1 MNYELRSISGARA
14 ILIWG
19 TTFSLFLLVSYATC
33 IVFGLIVPAGFEMH
47 RAWGPWLPGFEWLTL
62 RGVIAGAAWC
72 VVYGFWTAF
81 LLVPLRRFAGKIF
94 GEIAART

>member
-1 MNYELRSISGARA
+1 MSSPSGARA

-33 IVFGLIVPAGFEMH
+33 IVFGLSVPAGFEMH
-47 RAWGPWLPGFEWLTL
+47 RAWSPWLPGFEWLTL

-72 VVYGFWTAF
+72 AFYGFWAAM
-81 LLVPLRRFAGKIF
+81 LLVPLRRLVGKVF
-94 GEIAART
+94 GEIDRVA